1 MGVYIKEYQI
11 PNSCEDCFINEDI
24 CDLWEDIPLMER
36 GEVRH
41 EHCPLVEVLTPHG
54 KLIDADKLYTTVQS
68 NESAD
73 AYVRFLLRHSPTV
86 IEAESEAPAT
96 EPEADKDSRGNMSLK
111 PPGDSIS
118 RSDAK
123 DKAKEIMYSILDD
136 TDYNDIESMAHACL
150 MMKIKILKMFDEF
163 PSAEAVQGWIPCS
176 ERLPN
181 KSGEDE

>member
-1 MGVYIKEYQI
+1 MTKSDLIRRADVVRLLVERYKFTTSEATEILSQLPSAEAKWI
-11 PNSCEDCFINEDI
+11 PCSERLPDAEDCPMDCIVTRKNEFIGNFVD
-24 CDLWEDIPLMER
+24 MA
-36 GEVRH
+36 V
-41 EHCPLVEVLTPHG
+41 
-54 KLIDADKLYTTVQS
+54 
-68 NESAD
+68 
-73 AYVRFLLRHSPTV
+73 
-86 IEAESEAPAT
+86 AESEAPAT

-163 PSAEAVQGWIPCS
+163 PSAEAVQRGW
-176 ERLPN
+176 
-181 KSGEDE
+181 